1 MSLMRQAVFFHYDV
15 WNKYPVLEAIIR
27 NGLRGSEY
35 DMNCIPVIDTAATG
49 ANITRLRKNVNLT
62 VRELQSIFG
71 FATPQAI
78 YKWQRGEA
86 MPTLDNMVMLAY
98 IFGVTV
104 DDIVVFKNQNQLRVI
119 A

>member
-1 MSLMRQAVFFHYDV
+1 
-15 WNKYPVLEAIIR
+15 
-27 NGLRGSEY
+27 
-35 DMNCIPVIDTAATG
+35 MNCIPVIDTATTG

-62 VRELQSIFG
+62 VRDLQNIFG

-86 MPTLDNMVMLAY
+86 MPTLDNMVMLAH

-104 DDIVVFKNQNQLRVI
+104 DDIIIYRNQNQLRVI